1 MEIPPLN
8 LFKIRSRL
16 GTFEK
21 LKWMNTGFVKRK
33 LFNSVQPKETSIQ
46 GQSLRSRQIVWLCP
60 GIFIS
65 LGWTESKRFCFT
77 NPAFI
82 HFSLSKVPKSGPC
95 LKKVLPA
102 HGHLIGLTRC
112 IIIFFPKSSEI
123 LVWRHLSGKQKISGI
138 PAKQS
143 QIH

>member
-1 MEIPPLN
+1 
-8 LFKIRSRL
+8 
-16 GTFEK
+16 
-21 LKWMNTGFVKRK
+21 MNAGFVKQK
-33 LFNSVQPKETSIQ
+33 LFDPVQYNETSIQ
-46 GQSLRSRQIVWLCP
+46 RQSQTICLDLRLCP
-60 GIFIS
+60 GIFVS

-82 HFSLSKVPKSGPC
+82 HFSLSKVPKSGPYF
-95 LKKVLPA
+95 KKVLPA

-123 LVWRHLSGKQKISGI
+123 LVWRPLSGKQKISVI

-143 QIH
+143 QMH

>member
-46 GQSLRSRQIVWLCP
+46 GQSLRSRQIVWLCSCMLV
-60 GIFIS
+60 S
-65 LGWTESKRFCFT
+65 LGWTESNGFCFT

-82 HFSLSKVPKSGPC
+82 NFSLSKVPKSGPYF
-95 LKKVLPA
+95 KKVLLA
-102 HGHLIGLTRC
+102 HGHLIRLTRC

-123 LVWRHLSGKQKISGI
+123 LVWRPLSGKQKISGI

-143 QIH
+143 QMY